1 VSGQRRAG
9 VGTRRRM
16 TGVGRGAEE
25 EAAVGWH
32 QGRGGGAET
41 DGVVA
46 ALGGRAGGGA
56 RPRRPGR

>member
-1 VSGQRRAG
+1 
-9 VGTRRRM
+9 M

-25 EAAVGWH
+25 EAAMGWH

-41 DGVVA
+41 DGVVV